1 MATSGT
7 FKTSAYDGAC
17 LQFDWPLKSQSTVNN
32 QSVISWTLKGAGI
45 KSGYWYMAGP
55 FKCVINET
63 TVYQSSTRIKLYTGT
78 VVASGELAIGHDNNG
93 AKSFSAYAECAI
105 YTSAVNCK
113 GSGSWSLPDI
123 GRASQPSLNTW
134 PNNSPNFNVGDTI
147 VVHMNRKSTVFTHTV
162 VLKLGS
168 YSYTIGTGV
177 TDNISL
183 DTDIIASNLYAQ
195 MPNSNSMTGEIA
207 VTTYSGDTVIGTSSC
222 AIIAHVVNSNPT
234 FDVSYEDSNS
244 KTVAITENN
253 QYIIRNNST
262 LKISVSNVQA
272 LNSAT
277 LKTLS
282 AVVNGNAYTGTLNG
296 STGVV
301 NVGMVN
307 ISSDAKVTV
316 KLTDSRGNEGIREI
330 TVLVYDWTLP
340 SAIIKLNRKSNYYSE
355 SILNVNANYSS
366 IGGKNEVTIKY
377 RTKKVANSTYS
388 TYTAIQNN
396 SDANFTADNE
406 YEWNVQ
412 VNVADKLGSTTYNLL
427 LPRGI
432 PIAYVDTKKNS
443 FGVNCFPKNEKSLEI
458 NGKTVF
464 DMVYPVGSVYVSVNS
479 TSPATLF
486 GGTWVQIKDKFLL
499 SAGDTYKAGATGG
512 EATHVLTVDEMPRH
526 NHSID
531 NLNASGSTTPYM
543 TVQAQEKKGYGDN
556 VQTFFTGGG
565 QAHNN
570 MPPYIVVYIWQ
581 RTE

>member
-1 MATSGT
+1 MATSGK
-7 FKTSAYDGAC
+7 FKTSAYEGAC
-17 LQFDWPLKSQSTVNN
+17 LQFDWTLKSQSSANN

-55 FKCVINET
+55 FKCIINGT
-63 TVYQSSTRIKLYTGT
+63 TVYQSSGRIKLYTGT
-78 VVASGELAIGHDNNG
+78 LVASGELAIGHDNNG

-183 DTDIIASNLYAQ
+183 DTDMIASSLYAQ

-244 KTVAITENN
+244 NTVAITENN

-262 LKISVSNVQA
+262 LKISVSNAQA

-277 LKTLS
+277 LKTLT

-355 SILNVNANYSS
+355 SILNVNANYAS

-377 RTKKVANSTYS
+377 RTKKVANSTFS
-388 TYTAIQNN
+388 TYTTIQNN
-396 SDANFTADNE
+396 TDANFTADNE

-479 TSPATLF
+479 TSPETLF

-543 TVQAQEKKGYGDN
+543 TVQAQEKKGYGGN

-581 RTE
+581 RTA

>member
-1 MATSGT
+1 MTTSGT
-7 FKTSAYDGAC
+7 FKTSAYEGAC
-17 LQFDWPLKSQSTVNN
+17 LQFDWTLKSQSTANN

-55 FKCVINET
+55 FKCVINRT
-63 TVYQSSTRIKLYTGT
+63 TVYQSSARIKLYTGT

-113 GSGSWSLPDI
+113 GSGSWSIPDI

-234 FDVSYEDSNS
+234 FDVAYEDSNS

-262 LKISVSNVQA
+262 LKISVSNAQA

-277 LKTLS
+277 LKTLT

-296 STGVV
+296 STGTI
-301 NVGMVN
+301 NVGVVN

-316 KLTDSRGNEGIREI
+316 KLKDSRGNEGIREI

-355 SILNVNANYSS
+355 SILNVNANYAS

-377 RTKKVANSTYS
+377 RTKKVANSTFS

-543 TVQAQEKKGYGDN
+543 TVQAQEKKGYGGN

>member
-17 LQFDWPLKSQSTVNN
+17 LQFDWTLKSQSVTNN

-45 KSGYWYMAGP
+45 RSGYWYMAGP
-55 FKCVINET
+55 FKCTVNGT
-63 TVYQSSTRIKLYTGT
+63 VVYQSNSKIKLYTGT
-78 VVASGELAIGHDNNG
+78 VVASGEIAIGHDTNG
-93 AKSFSAYAECAI
+93 SKSFSAYAECAI

-134 PNNSPNFNVGDTI
+134 PNNSPDFDIGDTI

-168 YSYTIGTGV
+168 YSYTIGTDV
-177 TDNISL
+177 KDNVSL
-183 DTDIIASNLYAQ
+183 DTDRIASNLYAQ
-195 MPNSNSMTGEIA
+195 MPNNNEMTGEIV

-222 AIIAHVVNSNPT
+222 AMIAHVVNSNPT

-262 LKISVSNVQA
+262 LKISVSNAQA

-277 LKTLS
+277 LKSIT
-282 AVVNGNAYTGTLNG
+282 AVVNGNAYTGNLSG
-296 STGVV
+296 STGTINVGVV
-301 NVGMVN
+301 NV
-307 ISSDAKVTV
+307 SHDTEVTV
-316 KLTDSRGNEGIREI
+316 KLTDSRGNESIREI
-330 TVLVYDWTLP
+330 TLLVYDWTLP

-355 SILNVNANYSS
+355 SILNVNVNYAS

-388 TYTAIQNN
+388 TYTTIQNN
-396 SDANFTADNE
+396 TDANFTADNE
-406 YEWNVQ
+406 FEWNVQ
-412 VNVADKLGSTTYNLL
+412 VNVADKLGNTTYNLI
-427 LPRGI
+427 LPKGI
-432 PIAYVDTKKNS
+432 PIVYVDIQKNS

-499 SAGDTYKAGATGG
+499 SAGDTYKSGATGG
-512 EATHVLTVDEMPRH
+512 EDTHVLTVDEMPRH

-543 TVQAQEKKGYGDN
+543 TVQAQEKKGYGGN

-581 RTE
+581 RTA